1 MVGLPLTI
9 SENPENNVIKV
20 YYVKDSFNYKVEYYY
35 DGEIDNSKTE
45 TKSAEYGDIIET
57 YTDKNITGYR
67 LQTTEE
73 GETEGIEGLVDGVV
87 GLPLTI
93 SENPE
98 NNVIKVYYV
107 KDSFNYKVEYYYDG
121 EIDNSK
127 TETKSAEYGSII
139 EEYTDKNITGYRL
152 QTTEEGETEGI
163 EGLVDGVVGL
173 PLTISENPE
182 NNVIKVYYVK
192 DSFNYKVE
200 YYYDGEIDNS
210 KTETKSAE
218 YGSIIEE
225 YTDKKITGY
234 RLQTT
239 EEGET
244 AGIEGLVD
252 GTVGLPLTISE
263 NPNNNLIQVYYVIDE
278 SQTKELNYAVEY
290 YYDGIKK
297 EEDSEIITKRVQ
309 KLLPD
314 IISVNKTEINITD
327 KYESTIL
334 EKLEQVEIID
344 SEEVK
349 TEISELP
356 NEVKTGTII
365 KVYYIRKNAQVEVK
379 YIDRDTKEEI
389 SDKIVKTGKVFDQFD
404 VKLDEK
410 EIPGYTIVER
420 PELMTGTY
428 TEEIQEKVYVYA
440 KNAKVTVNYIDK
452 NTQETIDSVE
462 YNGIVGEEYTAKSQ
476 DFEGYV
482 LVEPLEYDTI
492 ILTEEEIILSYYY
505 EKISDGVIEKHIDI
519 KTGELLEPETKYEGN
534 EGTTYKTS
542 PKEFEGYDLVEEKLP
557 ENSEGVMSVEV
568 IEVKYYYIHKAEVV
582 EKHIDVKTGKQLE
595 PETRHEGHEEDNYSI
610 KEKVFEGYDLVQ
622 EEIPENANGMM
633 TVEPIEVKYYY
644 IRKTSVKVEYIDKF
658 TGKSI
663 LENTGDSSTEYIYG
677 HEDDYYYTEEKKFEG
692 YELVKEEI
700 PENAKGTMKVTE
712 DEDGIVETEII
723 VTYYYLHKSGGV
735 VEKHI
740 DIITGQLI
748 ERETK
753 YQGYEGDEYST
764 KAKEF
769 KGYDLV
775 EDKLPENAEGKM
787 TIEKIEIKY
796 YYIRKVEVSIEYI
809 ELKTGKKI
817 QEDIIIVGHEG
828 ERYYTESKEIEGY
841 KLLENKIPTNKEG
854 ILGNTNIVVKYY
866 YEAIKPITPNE
877 PQEPSGS
884 GNNGSIA
891 DNNNYN
897 SNNDTNNNNNANN
910 NNNGNSNNNNNFT
923 NNSNNSN
930 NSGKYNSSTG
940 NSTPKTGDTIFTIS
954 IETILIIITL
964 NLCQIIIQ
972 NNSSKKQNN
981 KRRGRR
987 LK

>member
-1 MVGLPLTI
+1 M
-9 SENPENNVIKV
+9 
-20 YYVKDSFNYKVEYYY
+20 
-35 DGEIDNSKTE
+35 
-45 TKSAEYGDIIET
+45 
-57 YTDKNITGYR
+57 
-67 LQTTEE
+67 
-73 GETEGIEGLVDGVV
+73 V